1 MQKIVETK
9 LKIESWE
16 ETPYRELDDGS
27 KFSRAEVMLSGSEED
42 GLTSGSFESLLFYR
56 ADGTSTY
63 VTLMRIAGTL
73 GGRSGSFVLQ
83 GHGTYDGTTA
93 RVETHVV
100 EGSGTGEL
108 AGLRG
113 TGESVSTHADYPLM
127 PLTLKYDIE

>member
-1 MQKIVETK
+1 MAEIMETK
-9 LKIESWE
+9 LKIDAWDEK
-16 ETPYRELDDGS
+16 PYRELDDGS
-27 KFSRAEVMLSGSEED
+27 KFSRAEVTLSGSEA
-42 GLTSGSFESLLFYR
+42 GLASATFESLLFYR
-56 ADGTSTY
+56 ADGTSSF

-93 RVETHVV
+93 RVETQVV

-113 TGESVSTHADYPLM
+113 AGESVSGHADYPYM
-127 PLTLKYDIE
+127 PLTLKYDIG

>member
-1 MQKIVETK
+1 MQKTIETK
-9 LKIESWE
+9 LKIESWDE
-16 ETPYRELDDGS
+16 KPYRELDDGS
-27 KFSRAEVMLSGSEED
+27 KFSRADVALAGSGD
-42 GLTSGSFESLLFYR
+42 GLTSATSESLLFYR
-56 ADGTSTY
+56 ADGSSSY

-73 GGRSGSFVLQ
+73 DGRAGSFVLE

-93 RVETHVV
+93 RVEYRVV

-113 TGESVSTHADYPLM
+113 TGESVSTHADYPFM

>member
-1 MQKIVETK
+1 MAEIMETK
-9 LKIESWE
+9 LKIDSWDE
-16 ETPYRELDDGS
+16 KPYRELDDGS
-27 KFSRAEVMLSGSEED
+27 KFSRAEVTLSGSGA
-42 GLTSGSFESLLFYR
+42 GLTSATFESLLFYR
-56 ADGTSTY
+56 ADGTSSF

-73 GGRSGSFVLQ
+73 DGRSGSFVLQ

-93 RVETHVV
+93 RVETQVV

-113 TGESVSTHADYPLM
+113 TGESVSGHADYPYM